1 MDVAELARRE
11 HDNMLAADM
20 LAVSQMPGSVAE
32 RGNGLAVLATG
43 LPLRTFNQVL
53 IDGHGAPD
61 GPMSAAVSVMR
72 ERAPGRFSVT
82 LRRDIDDAW
91 IPVVTAL
98 GLVRVSDQVWM
109 PGMAFHPI
117 PAGTDTPAHAEIDIR
132 EVADAE
138 GTAAHIH
145 AAAAGFGIPA
155 EWLQPLITVDFLGHP
170 DVRLYVGYHEEDS
183 VVAGLGVRVDTT
195 IGVYNIATVPDA
207 RRRGY
212 GTAMTQRIIDDGARD
227 GCDVAVLQASE
238 AGKPVYERMGFR
250 TVVEYDAYSDPPDPT

>member
-20 LAVSQMPGSVAE
+20 LAVAQMPGSVAE
-32 RGNGLAVLATG
+32 RANGLAVLATG

-53 IDGHGAPD
+53 VDGDGAPD
-61 GPMSAAVSVMR
+61 GPMGAAVSVMR
-72 ERAPGRFSVT
+72 DRAPGRFSVT
-82 LRRDIDDAW
+82 LRRGVDDAW

-98 GLVRVSDQVWM
+98 GLVAVSDQVWM
-109 PGMAFHPI
+109 PGMAMHPI
-117 PAGTDTPAHAEIDIR
+117 PARNGASMLPDLDIR
-132 EVADAE
+132 EATDAE
-138 GTAAHIH
+138 GLAAHIR
-145 AAAAGFGIPA
+145 AAAVGFGIPA
-155 EWLQPLITVDFLGHP
+155 EWLRPLITGDLLGHR
-170 DVRLYVGYHEEDS
+170 DVRLYVGYHDDEP

-195 IGVYNIATVPDA
+195 IGIYNIATVPDA

-212 GTAMTQRIIDDGARD
+212 GTAMTERIIHDGARD

-250 TVVEYDAYSDPPDPT
+250 TVVEYDAYSDPADPA